1 MDRQTNAPAT
11 HSGQTRAR
19 VKVCY
24 KDSAFVLSKLQS
36 ELFVLLA
43 DGDKHSSHQLMLH
56 LKTSDPRREVK
67 RLRDRGIDV
76 QDVWV
81 DATSTIPRHKCYFIN
96 LE

>member
-1 MDRQTNAPAT
+1 MDRHTNAPAT
-11 HSGQTRAR
+11 HSEETRAQ
-19 VKVCY
+19 VQVQY
-24 KDSAFVLSKLQS
+24 KGNVFSLSKLQS
-36 ELFVLLA
+36 EMFFILTN
-43 DGDKHSSHQLMLH
+43 GKKHSSHQLMLH

-81 DATSTIPRHKCYFIN
+81 DATSTTPRHKCYFIN